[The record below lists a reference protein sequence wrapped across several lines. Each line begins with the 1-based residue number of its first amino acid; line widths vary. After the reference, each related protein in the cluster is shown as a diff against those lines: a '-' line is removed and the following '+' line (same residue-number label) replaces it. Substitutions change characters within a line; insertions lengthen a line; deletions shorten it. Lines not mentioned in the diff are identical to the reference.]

1 MADISPLSNL
11 GYLVLGVSDLDA
23 WERFAVDIVGLQAG
37 RRTAGE
43 ALALRMDDY
52 AQRLLLVR
60 DDADDLLAAGWELAS
75 DEALDAFVAQRRAAG
90 VAMEAGSDPL
100 ATQRG
105 VSRLFW
111 CEDPDGVRH
120 EFYVGATRA
129 AMVDPF
135 RSTVMRGGFST
146 GRLGVGH
153 LVAVPK
159 DPAATDTFVRD
170 TLGLKVSDYISGEI
184 APGVV
189 LDITFFHAAT
199 GRHHSLASAKVPFP
213 HAKRIHHIMVETLDV
228 NDVGLAYDR
237 CVAAGLPIVMELGHH
252 PNDQMFSFYVKT
264 PSGFALEV
272 GSGGI
277 VVDDAHWEVR
287 RYAQLSDWG
296 HRNPAH

>member
-1 MADISPLSNL
+1 MADIANL

-23 WERFAVDIVGLQAG
+23 WEHFAVDVVGLQAG
-37 RRTAGE
+37 RRTPGE

-52 AQRLLLVR
+52 AQRMLLVR
-60 DDADDLLAAGWELAS
+60 HEADDLLAAGWEMPN
-75 DEALDAFVAQRRAAG
+75 DEALDRFVAQRRAAG
-90 VAMEAGSDPL
+90 HAVEAGDAAL
-100 ATQRG
+100 AVQRG
-105 VSRLFW
+105 VARLFW
-111 CEDPDGVRH
+111 CEDPDGIRH

-129 AMVDPF
+129 AMADPF
-135 RSTVMRGGFST
+135 RSKVMRDGFST

-159 DPAATDTFVRD
+159 DTVATDTFVRQV
-170 TLGLKVSDYISGEI
+170 LGLKVSDYISGEI

-189 LDITFFHAAT
+189 LDIAFFHAAT
-199 GRHHSLASAKVPFP
+199 GRHHSLACAKVPFP
-213 HAKRIHHIMVETLDV
+213 HAKRIHHIMVEALDM

-252 PNDQMFSFYVKT
+252 PNDGMFSFYVKT
-264 PSGFALEV
+264 PSGFALEF
-272 GSGGI
+272 GAGGI

>member
-1 MADISPLSNL
+1 MANISNL

-23 WERFAVDIVGLQAG
+23 WERFALDVIGLQAG
-37 RRTAGE
+37 HRIAGE
-43 ALALRMDDY
+43 TLALRMDDY
-52 AQRLLLVR
+52 AQRMLLVKH
-60 DDADDLLAAGWELAS
+60 DADDLLAAGWELAN
-75 DEALDAFVAQRRAAG
+75 DEALDAFVASRRAAG
-90 VAMEAGSDPL
+90 AAMETGDGAL
-100 ATQRG
+100 AAQRG
-105 VSRLFW
+105 VTRLFW
-111 CEDPDGVRH
+111 CEDPDGIRH

-129 AMVDPF
+129 PMSAPF
-135 RSTVMRGGFST
+135 RSSVMRGGFST

-159 DPAATDTFVRD
+159 DAAATDAFVRH

-189 LDITFFHAAT
+189 LDIAFFHAAT
-199 GRHHSLASAKVPFP
+199 GRHHSLACARVPFP
-213 HAKRIHHIMVETLDV
+213 HAKRIHHIMVEALDM

-264 PSGFALEV
+264 PSGFALEF
-272 GSGGI
+272 GAGGI